1 MMSTLSL
8 NAYVIPLA
16 VARLQGHGRTGADGD
31 RELQLRL
38 DEQSELHVR
47 ARRAKNGWVASATLR
62 QPGETCGGECSQPTT
77 TAIQA
82 EAIALSVIAARSRH
96 GASLAYRLRLALAV
110 RTAAARCQSAR

>member
-1 MMSTLSL
+1 MSMLSL
-8 NAYVIPLA
+8 NAYVLPLA

-47 ARRAKNGWVASATLR
+47 ARRAEGGWVASATLR

-82 EAIALSVIAARSRH
+82 EAVALSVIAARSRH
-96 GASLAYRLRLALAV
+96 GASLAYRLRRAQV
-110 RTAAARCQSAR
+110 QRTATGRVDGGR